1 MIAYF
6 EIIISVLLFVV
17 LITMALVDIGDNDDE

>member
-6 EIIISVLLFVV
+6 EIIISVLLFAV